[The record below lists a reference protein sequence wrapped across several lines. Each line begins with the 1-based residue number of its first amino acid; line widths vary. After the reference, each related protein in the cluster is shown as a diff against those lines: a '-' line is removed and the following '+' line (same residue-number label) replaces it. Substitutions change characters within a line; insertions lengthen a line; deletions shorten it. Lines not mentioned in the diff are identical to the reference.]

1 MYASVEAMKIDQE
14 RLGTQVM
21 AQTRRFTTKK
31 GVVGPSDWYMKEF
44 SRETLAYF
52 KSNQMSDIDMPK
64 FGSED
69 KQYILEESRKQM
81 DALLKTEV
89 NNKSTDA
96 AYNQSSDAAN
106 NTAL

>member
-1 MYASVEAMKIDQE
+1 
-14 RLGTQVM
+14 M

-52 KSNQMSDIDMPK
+52 KSNQMSEINMPT

-69 KQYILEESRKQM
+69 KQ
-81 DALLKTEV
+81 
-89 NNKSTDA
+89 
-96 AYNQSSDAAN
+96 
-106 NTAL
+106 